1 MADFRF
7 HGFVV
12 ALIAVEIAVCS
23 LQLEIGLFIVIKN
36 PYAPAVRV
44 VTLLAIGSQCGF
56 MFVILPV
63 AGIAFAFSVLESC
76 RDMTF
81 LAGGQCMHAE

>member
-1 MADFRF
+1 MA
-7 HGFVV
+7 
-12 ALIAVEIAVCS
+12 LLAVEIAVCT
-23 LQLEIGLFIVIKN
+23 LQLEIGLFVVIEN
-36 PYAPAVRV
+36 PYTPTVRV
-44 VTLLAIGSQCGF
+44 MTLLAVGSQRGF
-56 MFVILPV
+56 MFVILAV

>member
-1 MADFRF
+1 LADFRF

-12 ALIAVEIAVCS
+12 ALFAVEIAVCAFQPEIS
-23 LQLEIGLFIVIKN
+23 LFVVIEN
-36 PYAPAVRV
+36 PYTPTVRV
-44 VTLLAIGSQCGF
+44 MTLLAVCSEGGF
-56 MFVILPV
+56 MLVILFV
-63 AGIAFAFSVLESC
+63 TGIAFAFSVLESR